1 MLTFLQF
8 LEERKVDP
16 EKLATRVARR
26 FGKKEKYGKWLRTEP
41 GGHIPLKNYRAKE
54 ADSVFNKSDK
64 VRKKVGG
71 RHAFDSSNKEEHEKS
86 LQRYRDLHKKK
97 TMDIKDLHPT
107 QPFVSTHDPEKLKKK
122 VREKNPGG
130 IIVATHKGKHYVLDG
145 HHRVMGAVMRG
156 EKKVEVSHINL
167 DEH

>member
-1 MLTFLQF
+1 MLSFLQY

-54 ADSVFNKSDK
+54 ADNVFNKSDR

-71 RHAFDSSNKEEHEKS
+71 KHTFDSSNSEEHTKA
-86 LQRYRDLHKKK
+86 LKRYNDLHKPA
-97 TMDIKDLHPT
+97 TMNIRDLHPT
-107 QPFVSTHDPEKLKKK
+107 QPFVSTHDPERLKKK
-122 VREKNPGG
+122 IREKKPGG
-130 IIVATHKGKHYVLDG
+130 IIVAQHKGRHYILDG
-145 HHRVMGAVMRG
+145 HHRVMAAAMRG
-156 EKKVEVSHINL
+156 EKTVDVHHINL